1 MASTLMLLSNPYR
14 PDPRVLR
21 EARALVEAGIGV
33 HLIAWD
39 RERDRASSSTEE
51 DVRVT
56 RLGPKSSYRSFS
68 QVGPGLMR
76 FWFRALRAARK
87 VEFDIVHCHD
97 FDTLPL
103 GMLLARLHGKPLIL
117 DAHDIYSFMVVGE
130 FAPVGRLLWPVER
143 WMASKADELITTNE
157 VMAEMLSAKRD
168 KGAVIVRNSPD
179 LSVLIGHEPEKTRAR
194 HGLDGFVVSYFGSLE
209 PGRAVE
215 ELATSF
221 SPDEGITVI
230 IGGSGTLQPAV
241 ERASRDNPAV
251 QFVGAIDTDEVLRIT
266 GASNIIPAMYDP
278 SNPKYRICTPIKV
291 LEAMACGKAMVT
303 TKGLDISEMVE
314 GIGCGFVIEYGREE
328 LVRTVREASKSGA
341 KLQEMG
347 RRGRK
352 YFEQHLSWSSSKTA
366 LIGVYRALLDLA

>member
-1 MASTLMLLSNPYR
+1 MASTLMLLSNPHR

-39 RERDRASSSTEE
+39 RERGRASSSTEE

-68 QVGPGLMR
+68 QVGSGLMR
-76 FWFRALRAARK
+76 FWFGALRAARRA
-87 VEFDIVHCHD
+87 EFDVVHCHD

-241 ERASRDNPAV
+241 ERASKDNPAV

-328 LVRTVREASKSGA
+328 LVRTIREASKSRA

-366 LIGVYRALLDLA
+366 LIGVYRALLDNT

>member
-21 EARALVEAGIGV
+21 EARSLVEAGIGV

-56 RLGPKSSYRSFS
+56 RLGPKSAYRSIS
-68 QVGPGLMR
+68 QVGPGLIR

-103 GMLLARLHGKPLIL
+103 GMLLARLRGKPLIL
-117 DAHDIYSFMVVGE
+117 DAHDIYSFMIVGE
-130 FAPVGRLLWPVER
+130 SAPVGRMIWPVER

-168 KGAVIVRNSPD
+168 KEAVIVRNSPD
-179 LSVLIGHEPEKTRAR
+179 LSVLAGHTPEETRAR
-194 HGLDGFVVSYFGSLE
+194 RGLDGFVVSYFGSLE

-251 QFVGAIDTDEVLRIT
+251 HFVGAIDTDEVLRIT

-303 TKGLDISEMVE
+303 TKGLDISETVE
-314 GIGCGFVIEYGREE
+314 RIGCGFVIEYGREE
-328 LVRTVREASKSGA
+328 LVRTIREASKSGT

-347 RRGRK
+347 RRGRE
-352 YFEQHLSWSSSKTA
+352 YFEQHLSWNSSKTA
-366 LIGVYRALLDLA
+366 LIDVYRALLGPT

>member
-1 MASTLMLLSNPYR
+1 MLLSNPYR

-21 EARALVEAGIGV
+21 EARSLVEAGIGV

-39 RERDRASSSTEE
+39 RERNRASSSTEE

-56 RLGPKSSYRSFS
+56 RLGPKSAYRSIS
-68 QVGPGLMR
+68 QVGPGLIR

-87 VEFDIVHCHD
+87 VEFDVVHCHD

-103 GMLLARLHGKPLIL
+103 GMLLARLRGKPLIL
-117 DAHDIYSFMVVGE
+117 DAHDIYSFMIVGE
-130 FAPVGRLLWPVER
+130 SAPVGRMIWPVER

-168 KGAVIVRNSPD
+168 KEAVIVRNSPD
-179 LSVLIGHEPEKTRAR
+179 LSVLAGHTPEETRAR
-194 HGLDGFVVSYFGSLE
+194 RGLDGFVVSYFGSLE

>member
-1 MASTLMLLSNPYR
+1 M
-14 PDPRVLR
+14 
-21 EARALVEAGIGV
+21 VEAGIGV

-56 RLGPKSSYRSFS
+56 RLGPESAYRSIS
-68 QVGPGLMR
+68 QVGPGLIR

-87 VEFDIVHCHD
+87 VEFDVVHCHD

-103 GMLLARLHGKPLIL
+103 GMLLARLRGKPLIL
-117 DAHDIYSFMVVGE
+117 DAHDIYSFMIVGE
-130 FAPVGRLLWPVER
+130 SAPVGKMIWPVER

-168 KGAVIVRNSPD
+168 KEAVIVRNSPD
-179 LSVLIGHEPEKTRAR
+179 LSVLAGHTPEETRAR
-194 HGLDGFVVSYFGSLE
+194 LGLDGFVVSYFGSLE

-221 SPDEGITVI
+221 SPDDGITVI

-251 QFVGAIDTDEVLRIT
+251 HFVGVIDTDEVLRIT

-303 TKGLDISEMVE
+303 TKGLDISETVE
-314 GIGCGFVIEYGREE
+314 DIGCGFVIEYGREE
-328 LVRTVREASKSGA
+328 LIRTIREASKSGT

-347 RRGRK
+347 RRGRE

-366 LIGVYRALLDLA
+366 LIGVYRALLGPT

>member
-21 EARALVEAGIGV
+21 EARSLVEAGIGV

-39 RERDRASSSTEE
+39 RERNRASSSTEE

-56 RLGPKSSYRSFS
+56 RLGPKSAYRSIS
-68 QVGPGLMR
+68 QVGPGLIR

-87 VEFDIVHCHD
+87 VEFDVVHCHD

-103 GMLLARLHGKPLIL
+103 GMLLARLRGKPLIL
-117 DAHDIYSFMVVGE
+117 DAHDIYSFMIVGE
-130 FAPVGRLLWPVER
+130 SAPVGRMIWPVER

-168 KGAVIVRNSPD
+168 KEAVIVRNSPD
-179 LSVLIGHEPEKTRAR
+179 LSVLAGHTPEETRAR
-194 HGLDGFVVSYFGSLE
+194 RGLDGFVVSYFGSLE

>member
-1 MASTLMLLSNPYR
+1 MASTLMLLTNPCR

-39 RERDRASSSTEE
+39 RETDRASSSTEE

-56 RLGPKSSYRSFS
+56 RLGPESAYRSFS
-68 QVGPGLMR
+68 QVGPGLLR
-76 FWFRALRAARK
+76 FWFRSLRAARK
-87 VEFDIVHCHD
+87 VKFDVVHCHD

-117 DAHDIYSFMVVGE
+117 DAHDIYSFMIVGE
-130 FAPVGRLLWPVER
+130 SAPVGRMLWPVER

-168 KGAVIVRNSPD
+168 NCAVIVRNSPD
-179 LSVLIGHEPEKTRAR
+179 ISVLAGRTPEETRAK

-221 SPDEGITVI
+221 SPDEGITVM

-241 ERASRDNPAV
+241 ERAGKDNPTV
-251 QFVGAIDTDEVLRIT
+251 RFVGAIDTDEVLRIT

-291 LEAMACGKAMVT
+291 LEAMACGRAMVT

-314 GIGCGFVIEYGREE
+314 GIGCGFVVEYNREE
-328 LVRTVREASKSGA
+328 LVRTIREASKSGA

-347 RRGRK
+347 RRGRE

-366 LIGVYRALLDLA
+366 LIGVYRALLGPT